1 MKTRYFLL
9 SLLIFTIV
17 SQLGCSDFD
26 KKTIRV
32 GSNVWPG
39 YETLHLAK
47 HLGHIPHNIKLIE
60 LMSATDVMEA
70 FRLGRLEIAALTLD
84 EAMTL
89 VSEGINLKIFLV
101 MDVSHGGDMVISR
114 STISDLSELKG
125 KTIAYEQTALGAL
138 MLHEAMQ
145 AGGLNIDDLKLV
157 HLKIHQQIEA
167 FNDGSIDAVITF
179 EPVATK
185 LLQFDSNVIF
195 DSSNIPNM
203 IVDVLVARDNT
214 LKEHS
219 QLIKI
224 LVNGQFEALQAINE
238 KRYESLEVMSQRM
251 GISIEDLNTAMAGIH
266 YPSMQ
271 ENQQLLARG
280 GTLNKTIKRLNRI
293 LHEASIIPKPIDAKA
308 LIDDTY
314 VKP

>member
-1 MKTRYFLL
+1 
-9 SLLIFTIV
+9 
-17 SQLGCSDFD
+17 
-26 KKTIRV
+26 
-32 GSNVWPG
+32 
-39 YETLHLAK
+39 
-47 HLGHIPHNIKLIE
+47 
-60 LMSATDVMEA
+60 MSATDVMEA

-293 LHEASIIPKPIDAKA
+293 LHETSIIPKPIDAKA